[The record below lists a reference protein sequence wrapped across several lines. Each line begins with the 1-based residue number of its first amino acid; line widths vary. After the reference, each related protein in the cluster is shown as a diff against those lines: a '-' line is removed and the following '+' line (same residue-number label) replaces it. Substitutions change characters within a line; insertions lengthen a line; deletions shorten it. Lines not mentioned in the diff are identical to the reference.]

1 MDAGIRGRVLRL
13 LVYGHVWLACGAA
26 AQTWLMQLL
35 MGRAGWRVPVLAA
48 LATFTGYALMRTA
61 RTGHP
66 TMGRAPQLRWAA
78 RHARLLLGAATLAVA
93 GAVPVAADHLPAL
106 LLRCAPVALAVALY
120 VVPARWTKGRT
131 LGLRRVPLL
140 KVFLIAAC
148 WAWVT
153 VGLPA
158 TPGVHERPPQG
169 VLGLF
174 VLQMGFFMAIAIV
187 FDLRDRDIDRGTV
200 LTLPHLLGSRGTR
213 ALAAGLMLG
222 PALTHA
228 AWALGFRTS
237 AVAQHIP
244 AGPTGLA
251 LLALAYLLVAVLVA
265 RSTPTRSALHFGLLL
280 DGALF
285 LPPAMVALAAV
296 L

>member
-26 AQTWLMQLL
+26 AQTWLMQHL
-35 MGRAGWRVPVLAA
+35 MGRDGWRVPVLAA
-48 LATFTGYALMRTA
+48 LATFIGYAVMRTA
-61 RTGHP
+61 RAGHP
-66 TMGRAPQLRWAA
+66 TMGQAPQLRWAA
-78 RHARLLLGAATLAVA
+78 KHADRLLAAAALAVA
-93 GAVPVAADHLPAL
+93 AAVVVAGDHLRVLA
-106 LLRCAPVALAVALY
+106 LRCAPVALAVALY

-158 TPGVHERPPQG
+158 TPGVNERPPQG
-169 VLGLF
+169 TAGLF
-174 VLQMGFFMAIAIV
+174 AMQMCFFMAIAMV

-213 ALAAGLMLG
+213 TLAAALMLCPAAALAALAFGT
-222 PALTHA
+222 PAWSAGHPA
-228 AWALGFRTS
+228 APGS
-237 AVAQHIP
+237 
-244 AGPTGLA
+244 TGLA
-251 LLALAYLLVAVLVA
+251 VAALAYLPIAVLVV
-265 RSTPTRSALHFGLLL
+265 RSTPARSAIHFGLLL
-280 DGALF
+280 DGALL
-285 LPPAMVALAAV
+285 LPPLVVALAAAT
-296 L
+296 